1 MTTELAAAPQEDL
14 VEVWYAAR
22 KLGYGQAHV
31 RQLIK
36 EGKLP
41 AVRFGRRWRID
52 PKDLRAYIDRNR
64 TSETDRRRA
73 SVPALFPLAA
83 TP

>member
-1 MTTELAAAPQEDL
+1 MTSELAAAPQEDL

-31 RQLIK
+31 RWLIK
-36 EGKLP
+36 TGKLR

-52 PKDLRAYIDRNR
+52 PRDLRAYIEKHR
-64 TSETDRRRA
+64 TPEIDRRQTSA
-73 SVPALFPLAA
+73 VGLFPLAA

>member
-1 MTTELAAAPQEDL
+1 MTPELAASPQEDL

-31 RQLIK
+31 RWLIK
-36 EGKLP
+36 TGKLR

-64 TSETDRRRA
+64 TLEIDRRQPSA
-73 SVPALFPLAA
+73 PGLFPLAA